1 MTRIAIV
8 GSGISGMS
16 AAWHLRRQCPTASVT
31 LFEAG
36 GHFGGHANTVDVTL
50 DGITHGVDTGFL
62 VFNERTY
69 PGLIDLFEQLEV
81 ASAPSDMSFSVQS
94 PASAGGTDLEWSGHS
109 LNTVFAQ
116 RRNLLR
122 PRFWSMLRDILR
134 FNKLTTQLAQSGQ
147 EAQLAQP
154 IGAFLDEQGFSTA
167 FREDYFLPM
176 VACIWSCPTQQ
187 MLQFPMA
194 TMIRFCH
201 NHGLLQVA
209 NRPQWFTVK
218 GGSRQYVNKVL
229 ASIEDKRLN
238 TPVLSLTRQAHGVTL
253 ETARGA
259 EVFDEVVLA
268 CHSDQALSLLGASA
282 SAQEQKLLGAIR
294 YQSNR
299 AILHTD
305 TAMLPK
311 RQQAWAAWNY
321 ERAPTRDAEDAR
333 VCLHYLINHLQPL
346 PWKTPVVVSL
356 NPIREPQRV
365 IADIEYAHPVF
376 DQAAIDAQKQLHSIQ
391 GLDKVWFAGAWCGYG
406 FHEDGFQAGLRVAQ
420 HISEQLASPARRA
433 A

>member
-1 MTRIAIV
+1 M
-8 GSGISGMS
+8 
-16 AAWHLRRQCPTASVT
+16 
-31 LFEAG
+31 
-36 GHFGGHANTVDVTL
+36 
-50 DGITHGVDTGFL
+50 
-62 VFNERTY
+62 
-69 PGLIDLFEQLEV
+69 
-81 ASAPSDMSFSVQS
+81 
-94 PASAGGTDLEWSGHS
+94 
-109 LNTVFAQ
+109 
-116 RRNLLR
+116 
-122 PRFWSMLRDILR
+122 
-134 FNKLTTQLAQSGQ
+134 
-147 EAQLAQP
+147 
-154 IGAFLDEQGFSTA
+154 
-167 FREDYFLPM
+167 
-176 VACIWSCPTQQ
+176 
-187 MLQFPMA
+187 
-194 TMIRFCH
+194 
-201 NHGLLQVA
+201 
-209 NRPQWFTVK
+209 
-218 GGSRQYVNKVL
+218 
-229 ASIEDKRLN
+229 
-238 TPVLSLTRQAHGVTL
+238 
-253 ETARGA
+253 
-259 EVFDEVVLA
+259 FDEVVLA
-268 CHSDQALSLLGASA
+268 CHSDQALSLLGAGA

-299 AILHTD
+299 AVLHTD
-305 TAMLPK
+305 TQMLPK